1 MNRFWPD
8 FCMDVGMSNKLQK
21 ILTNPNEV
29 LRSAGFIK
37 PSNGY
42 ISEEARRK
50 ARARRKKKKK

>member
-1 MNRFWPD
+1 
-8 FCMDVGMSNKLQK
+8 MDVGMSNKLQK